1 MDGWIKIH
9 RRLLDWEW
17 YDDNNVV
24 RVFLH
29 LLLTANYEPKKWHGQ
44 TIERGTLITGRIA
57 LAQET
62 NLSEQ
67 QVRTA
72 LKKLESTGE
81 ITTKS
86 TNQFTI
92 ITICNYERYQT
103 TETAEQPTNQPANNQ
118 QITNEQPTDNQRIT
132 TTKEIKKDKKERT
145 EENIFAQAVDELQ
158 PEIKESIMACANEIE
173 CWIDYKKNEFRAKY
187 KTAISFKAFL
197 NKLYNLGN
205 GNPEIMKAIIEQS
218 IANHYQGIFELKN
231 KKYGDTRNDTSS
243 CDYVSTDRIVAA
255 GFAMAKAGI

>member
-9 RRLLDWEW
+9 RKLLDWEW
-17 YDDNNVV
+17 YDDGNAV

-29 LLLTANYEPKKWHGQ
+29 LLLTANFEPKKWHGI
-44 TIERGTLITGRIA
+44 TIERGQLATSVVNLASQVHLTSKQIRIVLEKLKNTNEIDIQTTNKYTLIT
-57 LAQET
+57 
-62 NLSEQ
+62 
-67 QVRTA
+67 
-72 LKKLESTGE
+72 
-81 ITTKS
+81 
-86 TNQFTI
+86 
-92 ITICNYERYQT
+92 ICKYADYQT
-103 TETAEQPTNQPANNQ
+103 QEATIGQTNGNQMANEGQ
-118 QITNEQPTDNQRIT
+118 TNGNQRA

>member
-103 TETAEQPTNQPANNQ
+103 TETAEQPTNQPTNNQ
-118 QITNEQPTDNQRIT
+118 QITNEQPTNNQRIT
-132 TTKEIKKDKKERT
+132 TTKEYKEYKKERN
-145 EENIFAQAVDELQ
+145 EEIIDCADAQ
-158 PEIKESIMACANEIE
+158 PKT
-173 CWIDYKKNEFRAKY
+173 KKTPK
-187 KTAISFKAFL
+187 
-197 NKLYNLGN
+197 
-205 GNPEIMKAIIEQS
+205 
-218 IANHYQGIFELKN
+218 
-231 KKYGDTRNDTSS
+231 KKYGEFENVLLTDEEAQKLHNEFGNDAIGIVDFLSSYRAEKGYKNKSDYLSIKRWVANAYFEQLNKNKNGNNGTSNR
-243 CDYVSTDRIVAA
+243 TIQERAERIAEFAFAA
-255 GFAMAKAGI
+255 NGLQNG

>member
-9 RRLLDWEW
+9 RKLLDWEW
-17 YDDNNVV
+17 YDDGNVV

-29 LLLTANYEPKKWHGQ
+29 LLLTANFEPKKWHGI
-44 TIERGTLITGRIA
+44 TIERGQLATSVVNLASQVHLTSKQIRIVLEKLKNTNEIGIQTTNKYTLIT
-57 LAQET
+57 
-62 NLSEQ
+62 
-67 QVRTA
+67 
-72 LKKLESTGE
+72 
-81 ITTKS
+81 
-86 TNQFTI
+86 
-92 ITICNYERYQT
+92 ICKYADYQT
-103 TETAEQPTNQPANNQ
+103 QEATIGQTNGNQTANEGQTNG
-118 QITNEQPTDNQRIT
+118 NQRA

>member
-1 MDGWIKIH
+1 M
-9 RRLLDWEW
+9 LDWEW
-17 YDDNNVV
+17 YDDGNVV

-29 LLLTANYEPKKWHGQ
+29 LLLTANFEPKNWHGI
-44 TIERGTLITGRIA
+44 TIERSQVATTVLN
-57 LAQET
+57 LANQLH
-62 NLSEQ
+62 LSPK

-72 LKKLESTGE
+72 LEKLKNTNE
-81 ITTKS
+81 IDTQTANKY
-86 TNQFTI
+86 TL
-92 ITICNYERYQT
+92 ITICKYADYQT
-103 TETAEQPTNQPANNQ
+103 QETSIGQTNG
-118 QITNEQPTDNQRIT
+118 NQRANKWQT
-132 TTKEIKKDKKERT
+132 NGNQRATTKEIKKDKKERT
-145 EENIFAQAVDELQ
+145 EENIFAQAVEELQ
-158 PEIKESIMACANEIE
+158 PEIKETIMECATEIE

-205 GNPEIMKAIIEQS
+205 GNPEIMKAIIGQS